1 MRCAWKVNGHEGFF
15 LRIRQPLPWGAFR
28 LWGPFG
34 IPSIFIPRDPKNG
47 IDLGWGPGPG
57 FSSPRQDAPTNVQ
70 HSRKIAQESP
80 QIKSRMDHQWTS
92 ECPWGLGL
100 EAPCGPQKHKNLGM
114 TAEGSPRNMN
124 LPVVMSKTRRPKISK
139 ASKRHIKGIRSLQ
152 NLLQAL

>member
-1 MRCAWKVNGHEGFF
+1 MRCAWKVNVHEGFF

-57 FSSPRQDAPTNVQ
+57 FSSPRTLQPMSNTAARWPKNHHRLKAGWTTNEHQNAP
-70 HSRKIAQESP
+70 
-80 QIKSRMDHQWTS
+80 
-92 ECPWGLGL
+92 G
-100 EAPCGPQKHKNLGM
+100 
-114 TAEGSPRNMN
+114 GSAWKLPVGPRNT
-124 LPVVMSKTRRPKISK
+124 KTSGWQQKGHLGTWICLWWCPRRPKISK